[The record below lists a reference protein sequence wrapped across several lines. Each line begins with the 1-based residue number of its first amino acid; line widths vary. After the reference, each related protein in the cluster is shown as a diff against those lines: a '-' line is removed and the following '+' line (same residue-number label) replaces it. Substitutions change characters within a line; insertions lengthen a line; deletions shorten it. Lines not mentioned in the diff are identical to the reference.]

1 MGFRGEVIGPPQ
13 ALFMALLGIF
23 AAMLLYG
30 GTHLIVGDLL

>member
-1 MGFRGEVIGPPQ
+1 
-13 ALFMALLGIF
+13 MALLGIF